1 MILKTKAAEEYLKEP
16 YARLLIPEDKGG
28 YAAEILEF
36 PGCVSD
42 GETADEAVE
51 NLENAALAW
60 IGSVQKQGKDV
71 PPPRGDYDYSGRIV
85 VRLPASLHRQASL
98 LAERDRTSLNQ
109 FLVSSIAASVGAADM
124 FNRLKD
130 QLKQLTF
137 RLQTTLTIHEY
148 NQPQQVADTGTTAG
162 HITIPSSGFPAFSG
176 TPSGMSSALVSI
188 KGLQN
193 G

>member
-1 MILKTKAAEEYLKEP
+1 MNSKTKAAEEYLKEP
-16 YARLLIPEDKGG
+16 YARLLIPDDTGG

-42 GETADEAVE
+42 GETANEAVQ
-51 NLENAALAW
+51 NLENAAFAW
-60 IGSVQKQGKDV
+60 IGSIQKQGKDV

-124 FNRLKD
+124 YSRIKE
-130 QLKQLTF
+130 QLQQLTF
-137 RLQTTLTIHEY
+137 KLQTTLTIHEY
-148 NQPQQVADTGTTAG
+148 NQAPQIANTGATRSAGFTA
-162 HITIPSSGFPAFSG
+162 ISG
-176 TPSGMSSALVSI
+176 TSSGMSTALVSV
-188 KGLQN
+188 KGPEH